1 MTERPDA
8 DSLQDAMLIAQQ
20 QWQLNEIR
28 ALVRSFARN
37 GTSTTPPEAYA
48 YLELAV
54 DAIVDD
60 PEHMMTLSA
69 DISRLLG
76 NGGTTVH
83 PDGSSTD

>member
-1 MTERPDA
+1 
-8 DSLQDAMLIAQQ
+8 MLIARQ

-28 ALVRSFARN
+28 ELVRSFARN
-37 GTSTTPPEAYA
+37 GTPTAPPEAYA

-69 DISRLLG
+69 EMSRLLSS
-76 NGGTTVH
+76 GG
-83 PDGSSTD
+83 SQTD